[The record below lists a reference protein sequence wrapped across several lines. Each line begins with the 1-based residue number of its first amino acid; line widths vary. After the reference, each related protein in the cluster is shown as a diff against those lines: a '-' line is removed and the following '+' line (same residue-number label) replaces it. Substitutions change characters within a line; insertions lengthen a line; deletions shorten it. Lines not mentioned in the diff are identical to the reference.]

1 MENTKIGN
9 KEAIAL
15 LITITFNNLI
25 LSLTKSIIDHTSSS
39 SLLNILYISIITIIF
54 TCIICNLLNKFPTYD
69 LIDISNYLGGKILKW
84 IIGLLFIAYFIFFS
98 GILLQI
104 FSAFLQISYFP
115 YTRIF
120 FIITIFL
127 LGVLF
132 ACNLKYNAV
141 FRTSLIFLPILI
153 ISTIF
158 LFMSNIKFYNI
169 DKIFP
174 IWGNGL
180 NVTFLSGICN
190 MFVFQALAYIFFMPP
205 ILKDSKEIK
214 KISINAIVISSIL
227 VLICVSS
234 ILFMFENYTDTD
246 ELLPLYYATK
256 YIQFGMFFQKLDS
269 FFVLIWII
277 SFINYLCI
285 TIKFSVKIFQKLTKI
300 ESSNIFIYIVTLLL
314 LFASIWPK
322 NDSISTFL
330 ADTVYKYAFFILIIA
345 ISFFILLLANIKKK
359 FKKE

>member
-1 MENTKIGN
+1 MENTRIGN
-9 KEAIAL
+9 KEAVAL

-104 FSAFLQISYFP
+104 FSAFLQIAYFP

-153 ISTIF
+153 ITWSAK
-158 LFMSNIKFYNI
+158 S
-169 DKIFP
+169 
-174 IWGNGL
+174 
-180 NVTFLSGICN
+180 
-190 MFVFQALAYIFFMPP
+190 
-205 ILKDSKEIK
+205 
-214 KISINAIVISSIL
+214 
-227 VLICVSS
+227 
-234 ILFMFENYTDTD
+234 
-246 ELLPLYYATK
+246 
-256 YIQFGMFFQKLDS
+256 
-269 FFVLIWII
+269 
-277 SFINYLCI
+277 
-285 TIKFSVKIFQKLTKI
+285 
-300 ESSNIFIYIVTLLL
+300 
-314 LFASIWPK
+314 
-322 NDSISTFL
+322 
-330 ADTVYKYAFFILIIA
+330 
-345 ISFFILLLANIKKK
+345 
-359 FKKE
+359 